1 MSKVNI
7 EGVCQIRTMYNLPC
21 EKCQFNADCTNYQ
34 NKKEI
39 KENEKVKGKQR
50 SKRDKGCKSE

>member
-1 MSKVNI
+1 MSRANI
-7 EGVCQIRTMYNLPC
+7 ESVCQIRTMYNLSC
-21 EKCQFNADCTNYQ
+21 EKCQFNAECTNYQ

-50 SKRDKGCKSE
+50 SKRNQSNKG